1 MGYSSLIYLI
11 SDFPVFLGCIK
22 SAASSEGFYEVARGI
37 FKNLVPLQS
46 RK

>member
-22 SAASSEGFYEVARGI
+22 SAASSEGFYARGI